1 MSENSK
7 AIQGRL
13 AYQEAI
19 AHMST
24 MTDYYIE
31 TWNSCVKITTMSLK
45 DDLVEGGYGFDMNIK
60 NYDKSDI
67 YYQFNFFTYFG
78 NWQLQ
83 SASKYENGELIISM
97 SCDDT
102 VYLYNNY
109 SLSTIMSFLDSAPV
123 FTKYMV
129 IEGGKIH
136 ERKRPYGKILNVL
149 SEADTEVLFKY
160 IVID

>member
-1 MSENSK
+1 MPENNK
-7 AIQGRL
+7 AIEGRH

-31 TWNSCVKITTMSLK
+31 TWNSCVKITPMTLK
-45 DDLVEGGYGFDMNIK
+45 EEPVEGGYGFDMNIK
-60 NYDKSDI
+60 NYDKSDT

-83 SASKYENGELIISM
+83 SVTKYESDSIVISM
-97 SCDDT
+97 KCDDT

-109 SLSTIMSFLDSAPV
+109 SLSTIMHFLHSVPV
-123 FTKYMV
+123 FTKY
-129 IEGGKIH
+129 ITLKNGKVH
-136 ERKRPYGKILNVL
+136 EHKRPYGEFIAEV
-149 SEADTEVLFKY
+149 SEKDTEELFKY